1 MSETPKPRRSRAK
14 KPVEPQVEQPIQEE
28 QPEVDERSRRYRESE
43 PGVYAPP
50 PEMVALNDERYLK
63 KDRIGKK
70 KVVRGPGTPVTRV
83 GLGGLNVVHQNPIN
97 YHGNIDV

>member
-50 PEMVALNDERYLK
+50 PEM
-63 KDRIGKK
+63 
-70 KVVRGPGTPVTRV
+70 
-83 GLGGLNVVHQNPIN
+83 
-97 YHGNIDV
+97 

>member
-50 PEMVALNDERYLK
+50 PEMVALNDERLAELK
-63 KDRIGKK
+63 RKADFASLFKIKTQYIETDEIAENLAAIKDQPAKRTI
-70 KVVRGPGTPVTRV
+70 
-83 GLGGLNVVHQNPIN
+83 
-97 YHGNIDV
+97 